1 MHSSLGLLGRVAHGF
16 LMSDSVLQ
24 PEEALAA
31 LMSIRDV
38 VERRV
43 LVAEDVESDRL
54 YSSIDRLAL
63 ALVLEVP
70 FGLDREWLRLYRVD
84 PPEET
89 TQEIA
94 VRHLKGEVGWRI
106 MDHFEARMH
115 KPRYV
120 LLAAAFNTLVEGES
134 EELGF
139 DFTFSELNEID
150 DIVAAELGQ
159 ELRGEVYWSRDSV
172 ETPSGTKLP
181 FVFSMLSRKQLLGCV
196 AGPYDDHD
204 ELSPE
209 EHGFRDMDDW

>member
-1 MHSSLGLLGRVAHGF
+1 MIAD
-16 LMSDSVLQ
+16 MSEDPL
-24 PEEALAA
+24 PADEALAA
-31 LMSIRDV
+31 LMSIERLD
-38 VERRV
+38 ERRQFIADD
-43 LVAEDVESDRL
+43 LDAGRRF
-54 YSSIDRLAL
+54 SSINRLTL
-63 ALVLEVP
+63 ALVLGVP
-70 FGLDREWLRLYRVD
+70 FGQDRQWLRLYRVE
-84 PPEET
+84 PLEET

-94 VRHLKGEVGWRI
+94 VRHLKGELGWRI
-106 MDHFEARMH
+106 MDHFEARMR
-115 KPRYV
+115 KPRYD
-120 LLAAAFNTLVEGES
+120 LLASAFNALVEGES
-134 EELGF
+134 EEIGF

>member
-1 MHSSLGLLGRVAHGF
+1 MIAG
-16 LMSDSVLQ
+16 MSDDPL
-24 PEEALAA
+24 PADEALAA
-31 LMSIRDV
+31 LMSIESLD
-38 VERRV
+38 ERRQFIADD
-43 LVAEDVESDRL
+43 LDAGRRF
-54 YSSIDRLAL
+54 SSINRLTL
-63 ALVLEVP
+63 ALVLGVP
-70 FGLDREWLRLYRVD
+70 FGQDRKWLRLYRVD

-106 MDHFEARMH
+106 MDHFEVRMR
-115 KPRYV
+115 KPRYD
-120 LLAAAFNTLVEGES
+120 LLAAAFNALVEGES